1 MKRLRLG
8 IVGAILAAVLVS
20 PCLIQKRAEGLL
32 RSKQLTLQQQAV
44 LLDQLSGENARLSTT
59 VAQITS
65 SHSLSDMELSEL
77 MKLRAVVGQLR
88 QAVQEIGPVQHQ
100 ISRIREGLQQM
111 EENAGGINLTGL
123 LADEMEMRQ
132 ARVAQLK
139 QWLEATPT
147 EKVPEL
153 QFLSELDWSRAV
165 ENLCVT
171 DDEYRQRMSQL
182 RAQGE
187 RAFSNMAFQAL
198 QQYAQANHGQFPAE
212 LSQLKPFFG
221 SPIDD
226 AILERYEIVP
236 AKSLNIEINVK
247 APEDWVITQKAPVN
261 RDLDHRWAISL
272 LGLTHGSSERGQWDP
287 AP

>member
-1 MKRLRLG
+1 
-8 IVGAILAAVLVS
+8 
-20 PCLIQKRAEGLL
+20 
-32 RSKQLTLQQQAV
+32 
-44 LLDQLSGENARLSTT
+44 
-59 VAQITS
+59 
-65 SHSLSDMELSEL
+65 
-77 MKLRAVVGQLR
+77 
-88 QAVQEIGPVQHQ
+88 
-100 ISRIREGLQQM
+100 
-111 EENAGGINLTGL
+111 
-123 LADEMEMRQ
+123 MEMRQ

-153 QFLSELDWSRAV
+153 QFLSELDWSLSV

-187 RAFSNMAFQAL
+187 RAFSTMAFQSL

-212 LSQLKPFFG
+212 LSQLKPFFA
-221 SPIDD
+221 SPVDD

-236 AKSLNIEINVK
+236 ANSLNIEVNVK
-247 APEDWVITQKAPVN
+247 APEDWVISQKAPVN
-261 RDLDHRWAISL
+261 RDLDHRSAIGLRSL
-272 LGLTHGSSERGQWDP
+272 TRSSEPGRWDP